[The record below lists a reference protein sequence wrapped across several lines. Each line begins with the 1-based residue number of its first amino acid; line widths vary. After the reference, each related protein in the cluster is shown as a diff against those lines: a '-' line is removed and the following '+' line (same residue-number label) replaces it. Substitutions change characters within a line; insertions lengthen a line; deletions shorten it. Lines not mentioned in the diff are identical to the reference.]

1 MTVKALNKTFIVK
14 RIKKLESAGGIILQH
29 DQDNN
34 PPVVIVSIGPKVEV
48 ACNVGD
54 QLAIDWGRAGKFHH
68 EGEELFIVHESNV
81 LGVFE

>member
-1 MTVKALNKTFIVK
+1 MTVKALNRTFIVK

-29 DQDNN
+29 DQDTN
-34 PPVVIVSIGPKVEV
+34 PPVVVVSIGPRVEV
-48 ACNVGD
+48 SAQVGQ
-54 QLAIDWGRAGKFHH
+54 QLAIDWGRAGKFTH

>member
-14 RIKKLESAGGIILQH
+14 RIKKLETDSGIILQH

-34 PPVVIVSIGPKVEV
+34 PPVVIVSIGPKVTVE
-48 ACNVGD
+48 ASVGQ
-54 QLAIDWGRAGKFHH
+54 QLAIDWGRAGKFAH

>member
-1 MTVKALNKTFIVK
+1 MTVRALNKTFIVK

-29 DQDNN
+29 DQDMN
-34 PPVVIVSIGPKVEV
+34 PPVVIVSIGPRVEV
-48 ACNVGD
+48 ECSLG
-54 QLAIDWGRAGKFHH
+54 QHLAIDWARAGKFAH